1 MVQIQVVEFNGAIH
15 DVEALEG
22 QTLLQATLDAGIDGF
37 AAECGGCCVCAT
49 CHCMV
54 QTEALHRLAPAASDE
69 EQMLDF
75 TAEPRE
81 TNSRLA
87 CQIKITPEHAGI
99 QFFMPKRQY

>member
-54 QTEALHRLAPAASDE
+54 EAGAVSRLPAAASDE
-69 EQMLDF
+69 DQMLDF
-75 TAEPRE
+75 TAEPRQPS
-81 TNSRLA
+81 SRLA
-87 CQIKITPEHAGI
+87 CQIKITSDMAGI
-99 QFFMPKRQY
+99 QFLMPKRQY